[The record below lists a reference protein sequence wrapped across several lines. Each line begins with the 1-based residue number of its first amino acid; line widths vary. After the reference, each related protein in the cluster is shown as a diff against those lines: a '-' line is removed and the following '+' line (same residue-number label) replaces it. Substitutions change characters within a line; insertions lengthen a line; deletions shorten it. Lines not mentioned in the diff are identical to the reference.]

1 MWGESLTHLVGVQS
15 SYLERPAETDLS
27 DEDASAWK
35 PHEPA
40 TNPPHQQTSYPQIK
54 TIKIWIAVQS

>member
-1 MWGESLTHLVGVQS
+1 MWGESLTHPVGVQS

-27 DEDASAWK
+27 DKDASAWK

-54 TIKIWIAVQS
+54 TIKI